1 MDRSNIMNDINNTPA
16 TFLRN
21 KRKELG
27 LTQEDFA
34 EVFDM
39 TKDTYRRYET
49 GERVPPEN
57 LYRIMKL
64 LISHYENRI
73 SSANAISVI
82 DFLENARSESL
93 QKIFCEEQ
101 HDIVNMIFDYLTRKA
116 KYDLA

>member
-1 MDRSNIMNDINNTPA
+1 MDRSNIMDINNNTPA
-16 TFLRN
+16 TFLKT

-49 GERVPPEN
+49 GERTPPEN
-57 LYRIMKL
+57 IYRMMKL

-73 SSANAISVI
+73 TSANAISVN

-93 QKIFCEEQ
+93 SKIFCNEQ

-116 KYDLA
+116 KHDLA